1 MTEVARTIP
10 APACCFFLTRLS
22 SFFFCANQR
31 SPSWRAHCRVAFHP
45 LRGACPAAFTHMASI
60 FPVFLSQ
67 PSLAARVLMEYAEV
81 ALARHDTALDNEVV
95 KQVLGYFVRNPRT
108 ADTLEGI
115 ARWRLLEERVQ
126 KSLLQTEAAIDWLV
140 GEKYLEEVTVAGSKE
155 AIFRLNPER
164 RSDAAASGQEH
175 SRPGTREKLKS
186 PLRSLREFAFERNR
200 IERSTKASYL
210 RRREE
215 SCFRPGHKGHV
226 SDGAKLRQYCTNEG

>member
-1 MTEVARTIP
+1 
-10 APACCFFLTRLS
+10 LTRLS
-22 SFFFCANQR
+22 SLFFCAKSAFAKR
-31 SPSWRAHCRVAFHP
+31 RAHCRVAFHP
-45 LRGACPAAFTHMASI
+45 LRGACLAAFTRMASI
-60 FPVFLSQ
+60 FPVFPSQ
-67 PSLAARVLMEYAEV
+67 PPLAARVLMEYAEV

-164 RSDAAASGQEH
+164 RSDAVRLLAKNTAG
-175 SRPGTREKLKS
+175 RVR
-186 PLRSLREFAFERNR
+186 
-200 IERSTKASYL
+200 ERS
-210 RRREE
+210 
-215 SCFRPGHKGHV
+215 
-226 SDGAKLRQYCTNEG
+226 